1 MDNRN
6 SQFDHNIFGSNNH
19 YRTQENGANGTQ
31 NTYEYV
37 FSSGGGSNTGSY
49 GQAPM
54 QKKSGGGKRA
64 ALLVLTVILC
74 AAVSFAAGFGGAYY
88 AFGILEN
95 RTTSN
100 VNEAPDKSDLHV
112 SDPEGILNKSESQIS
127 PYGSAGEDVFE
138 VSQVAQKV
146 KDAVVVIDATV
157 KTSSSFFGSQTGVSA
172 GSGVVIS
179 ADGYIL
185 TCHHVVENAVS
196 VTVTL
201 NSGSKYEAALVG
213 SDAAS
218 DLAVLRIEPTES
230 EPLSYVEQGCSAD
243 LVVGEKVVA
252 IGNPLGTLGG
262 TVTDGIISAT
272 ERNITTSDGT
282 VMTLLQTNAAINSGN
297 SGGGLFNL
305 DGKLIGIVNAKYASA
320 GVEGLAFA
328 IPIDSAYTV
337 ELDLIEYGYVRG
349 IVDHGL
355 ELLDIT
361 SSNLNYYY
369 YHYSVDQVGVYVVSS
384 EYNTDLKNKDR
395 IISVNGIA
403 VETKSDITEIIK
415 NSKVGDTIVIVYSRD
430 KVEYTTNLTLQ
441 EYVPDYYKNNDL
453 K

>member
-6 SQFDHNIFGSNNH
+6 SQFDHDIFGINN
-19 YRTQENGANGTQ
+19 QENQNAQDTGA
-31 NTYEYV
+31 YEYV
-37 FSSGGGSNTGSY
+37 FSSGNASNTSY
-49 GQAPM
+49 QKQYSTP
-54 QKKSGGGKRA
+54 QKKQENRFAFS
-64 ALLVLTVILC
+64 LLTVVVC
-74 AAVSFAAGFGGAYY
+74 ASVAFFAGFGGAYY
-88 AFGILEN
+88 AYGVLN
-95 RTTSN
+95 RETASN
-100 VNEAPDKSDLHV
+100 NIAAAPDQNALRVENPQS
-112 SDPEGILNKSESQIS
+112 ILDKDGAQCS

-138 VSQVAQKV
+138 ISQVVQKV
-146 KDAVVVIDATV
+146 QDAVVVIDATI
-157 KTSSSFFGSQTGVSA
+157 KTSGAIFGSQTSVSA

-185 TCHHVVENAVS
+185 TCHHVVENATS

-201 NSGSKYEAALVG
+201 NSGSKYDAALVG
-213 SDAAS
+213 SDAQS
-218 DLAVLRIEPTES
+218 DLAVLRIQPKED
-230 EPLSYVEQGCSAD
+230 EPLVYAEQGCSAD
-243 LVVGEKVVA
+243 LLVGERVVA

-272 ERNITTSDGT
+272 ERNISTSDGS

-328 IPIDSAYTV
+328 IPIDSAYKV

-349 IVDHGL
+349 IPDHGL

-369 YHYSVDQVGVYVVSS
+369 YNYRIDKIGVYVVSS
-384 EYNTDLKNKDR
+384 EHNQELQNKDL
-395 IISVNGIA
+395 ILSVNGIE
-403 VETKSDITEIIK
+403 VQTKADVSEVLKDK
-415 NSKVGDTIVIVYSRD
+415 KVGDSITVVYSRD
-430 KVEYTTNLTLQ
+430 GKEYSIVLTLQ
-441 EYVPDYYKNNDL
+441 EYVPDHYKNSSL
-453 K
+453 Q